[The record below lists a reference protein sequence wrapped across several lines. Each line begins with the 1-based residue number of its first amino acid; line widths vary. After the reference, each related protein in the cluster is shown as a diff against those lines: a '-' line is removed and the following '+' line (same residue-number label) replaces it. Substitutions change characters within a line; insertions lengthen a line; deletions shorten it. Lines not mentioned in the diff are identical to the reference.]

1 MAPKEPEI
9 LKSDS
14 LSEDEIIPASPV
26 KVHAHEPVL
35 SDENIS
41 KQNARDNAVLP
52 WYRRGGMEANLL
64 GMGINIISSIAIF
77 LSYLPNYQ
85 IKAFAAF
92 VAVCIGF
99 SVVYCSMKTQYCTVV
114 VPVWMASVLFCFTI
128 PISMNGSEGVDEQ
141 EYTLYPLLRSA
152 ALIPIAIIISIA
164 KVNICMSVCY
174 HRYAAHAGF
183 KCGPITSFLIKTLGC
198 LSVQGGPIW
207 WASTHRRH
215 HRHCDVSYDPHS
227 PAICGVENA
236 FAFFEVEK
244 EVTEEFVPKS
254 LDTVMDRI
262 IDTWAF
268 TVVIAENALSYLLW
282 GRIGLFLTFISGMF
296 CQSMTLW
303 FNVVNHPVGD
313 VDLKKALAVDTGG
326 KKSKAVMAACLA
338 SDHSKGRQ
346 GWREGSYLP
355 FYILDAFIPLFGMF
369 VMEGEHKHHHDH
381 PQLAKRDPADIAYWG
396 FLYPLELMGLVWD
409 VRV

>member
-9 LKSDS
+9 LKVDS
-14 LSEDEIIPASPV
+14 LSEDEIISAPPV
-26 KVHAHEPVL
+26 KVPPTVADK

-41 KQNARDNAVLP
+41 QKKAVDNAVLP
-52 WYRRGGMEANLL
+52 WYRRGGMEVNLL
-64 GMGINIISSIAIF
+64 GMGVNIISSIAVF
-77 LSYLPNYQ
+77 LSYLPSYQ
-85 IKAFAAF
+85 AKAFAAF
-92 VAVCIGF
+92 VAISIGF
-99 SVVYCSMKTQYCTVV
+99 SVLVCSMKTQYCTIV
-114 VPVWMASVLFCFTI
+114 VPVWMSSVLFCFTI
-128 PISMNGSEGVDEQ
+128 PISMDGSEGAGEQ

-152 ALIPIAIIISIA
+152 ALIPIATILAIT

-174 HRYAAHAGF
+174 HRYSAHAGF
-183 KCGPITSFLIKTLGC
+183 KCGPITSFFVKVLGC

-215 HRHCDVSYDPHS
+215 HKHCDVSYDPHS

-244 EVTEEFVPKS
+244 EVTEEFVPRN
-254 LDTVMDRI
+254 LDTVLDRI
-262 IDTWAF
+262 IDTWACIP
-268 TVVIAENALSYLLW
+268 VLAENFIAYHLF
-282 GRIGLFLTFISGMF
+282 GRTGLYLTFISGMF

-303 FNVVNHPVGD
+303 FNVVNHPVED
-313 VDLKKALAVDTGG
+313 VDLQKALAVNTEG
-326 KKSKAVMAACLA
+326 KKSKAAICLA
-338 SDHSKGRQ
+338 SDHSVGRKC
-346 GWREGSYLP
+346 WKEGCYLP
-355 FYILDAFIPLFGMF
+355 YYILDAFIPVFGTF

-396 FLYPLELMGLVWD
+396 FLYPLELIGLVWD